1 MLTYPDTMGQYI
13 LDTGA
18 SNEAAG
24 AVLSQIMD
32 GEERVVAYYSK
43 TFSPP

>member
-1 MLTYPDTMGQYI
+1 MLTYPDTMRQYI